1 MEWETIKSKQTCHL
15 KPRVYKS
22 FGAWDPIFNASLALL
37 TLAQN
42 LDFTRYHVPDIMH
55 PCLILL
61 ISDEPVAGCS
71 PLELLEAGKLFP
83 TEEDFSLLLPYL
95 EYVIKVVKPPNL
107 FIYFENECLT
117 GLPCD
122 SHSWAE
128 EVQERRKVCDTYA
141 HQHRNWNS
149 GFAPEK
155 FLGPFLG
162 ISTDL
167 FSNWTVVL
175 PKQKCQLLSFLRK
188 SLVSIPVFFLGAFT
202 LAASSP
208 QTSKI
213 RTFMRAIL
221 AQVSNSGPYWCAWI
235 Q

>member
-15 KPRVYKS
+15 KPRVHKS

-71 PLELLEAGKLFP
+71 PPELLEAGKLFP

-107 FIYFENECLT
+107 FVYFEN
-117 GLPCD
+117 
-122 SHSWAE
+122 
-128 EVQERRKVCDTYA
+128 
-141 HQHRNWNS
+141 
-149 GFAPEK
+149 
-155 FLGPFLG
+155 
-162 ISTDL
+162 
-167 FSNWTVVL
+167 
-175 PKQKCQLLSFLRK
+175 
-188 SLVSIPVFFLGAFT
+188 
-202 LAASSP
+202 
-208 QTSKI
+208 
-213 RTFMRAIL
+213 
-221 AQVSNSGPYWCAWI
+221 
-235 Q
+235 